1 MVSIFEQLAGNPNP
15 NIAGSSAPIS
25 PFGQTTANRNIDPF
39 GSTGTFGL
47 GALGNFETIKK
58 ELEGFGINA
67 GSSIREGFASGG
79 SASIRKSL
87 LPDSQ
92 FNMFNKEIDFQQD
105 VINQF
110 LQQKNPFFGTADS
123 QFAGAAGAIGGIGGD
138 LSGLAGQLQTS
149 ALASTAGA
157 SSAAAQQARVAAG
170 GRGGLA
176 FGGGAGQIASRA
188 ATNAAVGQSAALAQE
203 VVPQSVSHYFLILSS
218 ICLTRRLIFNRM

>member
-1 MVSIFEQLAGNPNP
+1 
-15 NIAGSSAPIS
+15 
-25 PFGQTTANRNIDPF
+25 
-39 GSTGTFGL
+39 
-47 GALGNFETIKK
+47 
-58 ELEGFGINA
+58 
-67 GSSIREGFASGG
+67 
-79 SASIRKSL
+79 
-87 LPDSQ
+87 
-92 FNMFNKEIDFQQD
+92 MFNKEIDFQQD

-188 ATNAAVGQSAALAQE
+188 ATNAAVGQSAALAQALVTGRTAE
-203 VVPQSVSHYFLILSS
+203 EQLNFQRTSTQASLASQLAQAFGRNQLGQAGLFEGRVNAQAGAAGNFQQIQAGLAGVQLGDRRAQSNATKALYGEAIGAVGSIIGPGSGLI
-218 ICLTRRLIFNRM
+218 